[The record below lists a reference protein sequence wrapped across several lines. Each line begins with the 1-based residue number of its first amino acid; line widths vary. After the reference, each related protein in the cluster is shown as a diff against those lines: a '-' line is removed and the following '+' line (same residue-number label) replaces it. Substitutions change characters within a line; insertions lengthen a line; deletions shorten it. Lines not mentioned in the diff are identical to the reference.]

1 MNHADAGA
9 NYLLKALLPRLEELK
24 PGLLDELALGIKA
37 DKEAINRTGKMTAE
51 IEQVFLS
58 AEHILGRVP
67 AQ

>member
-67 AQ
+67 A